1 MGKGSGREMP
11 FASILAKTTQNVPY
25 LLGFS
30 IFKDF
35 STTKKKIALGINVYS

>member
-11 FASILAKTTQNVPY
+11 FASMLSKTTQNVPY

-30 IFKDF
+30 IFIDF
-35 STTKKKIALGINVYS
+35 STRNKKIALGINVYS